1 MKDNPKHN
9 QEKAIAT
16 RVPSGLMPNARLYL
30 VFLVV
35 FAIATLILV
44 RDRWWIA
51 AAEGGVIIALIVY
64 SLILRHTKRRALLRY
79 VESVTY
85 DTESAMN
92 NTLQNFP
99 LPIATFY
106 LRGTQLLWA
115 NQHFFDLCGR
125 RKPSVELSMTDLLPT
140 FSARWLLDGLS
151 QAPEL
156 LEHNGRKYRIHGNLM
171 KPESGDESSPM
182 GITYWIDVT
191 EYEQMQEEYLASRP
205 IVAIFVIDNYDE
217 LIRNQT
223 ERMRNDLRDS
233 IEDILTQWCESRHGL
248 LRRYEREKYL
258 IVFEKRYLE
267 EIRKGRFTDVLEAAH
282 GVVSTSG
289 IRATLSV
296 GVGHEGENFEEDF
309 KYAQLGVEM
318 ALSRGGDQ
326 AVVKN
331 RVSFEFFGG
340 RGGSIETR
348 TRVKSRV
355 MANALGQLI
364 AGSSNV
370 YVMGHRMTDFD
381 AVGAA
386 VGITCIA
393 RAMGKNCRIVI
404 DEEKTA
410 ARPLLDRLHTV
421 PQYEDA
427 FYTPQEAILHAD
439 SQTLLVVVD
448 TNRPGQVEDR
458 ALLESCTRVA
468 LIDHHRR
475 AADYIENVTMTFH
488 EPHASSTCELV
499 SELLEELVEQKDFL
513 RIEAEAM
520 LSGIMLDTKNFTIR
534 TGERTFEAAAFLRRS
549 GADTA
554 EVKKLLQSDMEHTVA
569 RYRILQNARI
579 NRPGIAIAVQDT
591 NQDRIVAAKAADE
604 LLNVAGVTCSLVVY
618 PVPEGVF
625 VSARSIGEINV
636 QLLLEPFG
644 GGGNRAAAAVQ
655 MQDVTVEQAVE
666 KLESALDEY
675 EAD

>member
-1 MKDNPKHN
+1 MKDKQKRDH
-9 QEKAIAT
+9 AVSH
-16 RVPSGLMPNARLYL
+16 VPSGLMPNARLYL
-30 VFLVV
+30 IFLVI
-35 FAIATLILV
+35 FAVATLILV

-51 AAEGGVIIALIVY
+51 AAEGAVIIALIVY
-64 SLILRHTKRRALLRY
+64 SLILRHTKRKALLRY
-79 VESVTY
+79 LESVTY

-140 FSARWLLDGLS
+140 FSARWLLEGLS

-171 KPESGDESSPM
+171 KPENGDSASPM

-191 EYEQMQEEYLASRP
+191 DYEDMQAEFEASRP
-205 IVAIFVIDNYDE
+205 IVAVFVIDNYDE

-233 IEDILTQWCESRHGL
+233 IEDILTQWCESRHAL
-248 LRRYEREKYL
+248 LRRFEREKY
-258 IVFEKRYLE
+258 IVVFEKRYLE
-267 EIRKGRFTDVLEAAH
+267 EIRKSRFTDVLEAAH

-296 GVGHEGENFEEDF
+296 GVGYEGESFEEDF
-309 KYAQLGVEM
+309 KFAQLGVEM

-364 AGSSNV
+364 TGSSSV
-370 YVMGHRMTDFD
+370 YVMGHRVSDFD

-386 VGITCIA
+386 VGVTCIA
-393 RAMGKNCRIVI
+393 RALGKPCRIVI
-404 DEEKTA
+404 DETKTA
-410 ARPLLDRLHTV
+410 ARPLLDRLHAV
-421 PQYEDA
+421 SQYADA
-427 FYTPQEAILHAD
+427 FCTPQEAILHAD
-439 SQTLLVVVD
+439 SQTLLIVVD
-448 TNRPGQVEDR
+448 TNRPSQVEDQ

-475 AADYIENVTMTFH
+475 AADYISNVTMAFH
-488 EPHASSTCELV
+488 EPHASSACELV
-499 SELLEELVEQKDFL
+499 SELLEELVDQKDFL
-513 RIEAEAM
+513 RVEAEAM

-554 EVKKLLQSDMEHTVA
+554 EVKKLLQSDMAHTVA

-579 NRPGIAIAVQDT
+579 NRPGVAIAVQDT
-591 NQDRIVAAKAADE
+591 KQDRIVAAKAADE

>member
-1 MKDNPKHN
+1 MKDKQN
-9 QEKAIAT
+9 QSRSAP

-30 VFLVV
+30 IFLVI

-64 SLILRHTKRRALLRY
+64 SLILRRSKRKALLRY
-79 VESVTY
+79 LESVTY

-106 LRGTQLLWA
+106 VRGLQLVWA

-125 RKPSVELSMTDLLPT
+125 RKPSVELSMTDLLPS
-140 FSARWLLDGLS
+140 FSARWLLEGQS

-171 KPESGDESSPM
+171 KPEGTETTSPM

-191 EYEQMQEEYLASRP
+191 DYENTCQEYLDSRP
-205 IVAIFVIDNYDE
+205 NVAIFVIDNYDE

-223 ERMRNDLRDS
+223 ERMLNDLRDS
-233 IEDILTQWCESRHGL
+233 IDDILTQWCESRHAL
-248 LRRYEREKYL
+248 LRRFERQKYL
-258 IVFEKRYLE
+258 CVFEERYLE
-267 EIRKGRFTDVLEAAH
+267 EIRKARFADVLEAAH
-282 GVVSTSG
+282 GVVSPSG
-289 IRATLSV
+289 IRATLSI
-296 GVGHEGENFEEDF
+296 GVGHEGESFAENTTF
-309 KYAQLGVEM
+309 AGLGVEM

-326 AVVKN
+326 AVIKN

-340 RGGSIETR
+340 RGSTIETR

-364 AGSSNV
+364 ADSSNV
-370 YVMGHRMTDFD
+370 YVMGHRMSDFD
-381 AVGAA
+381 AIGAA
-386 VGITCIA
+386 AGVACIA
-393 RAMGKNCRIVI
+393 RAQGKPCRIVV
-404 DEEKTA
+404 DETKTA
-410 ARPLLDRLHTV
+410 ARPLLEKLRALSS
-421 PQYEDA
+421 YEDV

-448 TNRPGQVEDR
+448 TNRPGQVEDQ

-475 AADYIENVTMTFH
+475 AADYIQTVTMAFH
-488 EPHASSTCELV
+488 DPHASSTCELV
-499 SELLEELVEQKDFL
+499 CELVEELVEQKDFL
-513 RIEAEAM
+513 RVEAEAL

-554 EVKKLLQSDMEHTVA
+554 EVKKLLQSDMTNTVA

-579 NRPGIAIAVQDT
+579 DRPGVAIAVQAEQ
-591 NQDRIVAAKAADE
+591 QDRIVAAKAADE
-604 LLNVAGVTCSLVVY
+604 LLNVAGVSCSLVVY
-618 PVPEGVF
+618 PVPDGVF

-655 MQDVTVEQAVE
+655 MHDVTLQEAISR
-666 KLESALDEY
+666 LESALDEY

>member
-1 MKDNPKHN
+1 MKHKQNSS
-9 QEKAIAT
+9 KAAPH
-16 RVPSGLMPNARLYL
+16 VPSGLMPNARLYL
-30 VFLVV
+30 LFLVI

-51 AAEGGVIIALIVY
+51 AAEGGVIVALIVY
-64 SLILRHTKRRALLRY
+64 SLILRRTKRRALMRY

-106 LRGTQLLWA
+106 MSDQQLLWA
-115 NQHFFDLCGR
+115 NQNFFDICGR
-125 RKPSVELSMTDLLPT
+125 RKPSVEVAMTDLVPD
-140 FSARWLLDGLS
+140 FNARWLLEGHS

-156 LEHNGRKYRIHGNLM
+156 LELNGRKYRIHGNLT
-171 KPESGDESSPM
+171 KPENAEKTSPM

-191 EYEQMQEEYLASRP
+191 DYEAMQQEYFDTRAN
-205 IVAIFVIDNYDE
+205 VAVLVIDNYDE

-233 IEDILTQWCESRHGL
+233 IEDNLTQWCESKHAL
-248 LRRYEREKYL
+248 LRRFERDKYL
-258 IVFEKRYLE
+258 CIFEERYLADM
-267 EIRKGRFTDVLEAAH
+267 RKAQFADLLDAAH
-282 GVVSTSG
+282 SVVSPSG

-296 GVGHEGENFEEDF
+296 GIGHDGESFAENFN
-309 KYAQLGVEM
+309 YAKLGFEM
-318 ALSRGGDQ
+318 SLSRGGDQ
-326 AVVKN
+326 VVLKN
-331 RVSFEFFGG
+331 RVTFEFFGG
-340 RGGSIETR
+340 RGSSIETR
-348 TRVKSRV
+348 TRVKTRV
-355 MANALGQLI
+355 MANALSQLI
-364 AGSSNV
+364 ASSSSV
-370 YVMGHRMTDFD
+370 YVMGHRMSDFD

-386 VGITCIA
+386 AGVACIA
-393 RAMGKNCRIVI
+393 RTLGKPCRIVV
-404 DEEKTA
+404 DETKTA
-410 ARPLLDRLHTV
+410 AKPLLDKLHTLE
-421 PQYEDA
+421 QYADA

-475 AADYIENVTMTFH
+475 AADYIENTTMAFH

-499 SELLEELVEQKDFL
+499 SELVEELVEQKDFL
-513 RIEAEAM
+513 RAEAEAM
-520 LSGIMLDTKNFTIR
+520 LSGMMLDTKNFTIR

-554 EVKKLLQSDMEHTVA
+554 EVKKLLQSDMANTVA

-579 NRPGIAIAVQDT
+579 DRPGVALVVQDT
-591 NQDRIVAAKAADE
+591 QQDRIVAAKAADE
-604 LLNVAGVTCSLVVY
+604 LLNVAGVTCSLVIY

-644 GGGNRAAAAVQ
+644 GGGNRAAAAAQ
-655 MQDVTVEQAVE
+655 MRDITLEDAVK
-666 KLESALDEY
+666 KLETALDEY
-675 EAD
+675 EAH

>member
-1 MKDNPKHN
+1 MKEKHP
-9 QEKAIAT
+9 QTKST
-16 RVPSGLMPNARLYL
+16 PRVPSGLMPNARLYL
-30 VFLVV
+30 AFLVI

-51 AAEGGVIIALIVY
+51 AAEGGIIIALIVY
-64 SLILRHTKRRALLRY
+64 SLIVRRLKRKALMRY

-106 LRGTQLLWA
+106 LRDLQVLWG
-115 NQHFFDLCGR
+115 NQHFFDICGR
-125 RKPSVELSMTDLLPT
+125 RKPSVEITMTDLLPT
-140 FSARWLLDGLS
+140 FTARWLAEGLS

-156 LEHNGRKYRIHGNLM
+156 LEHNGRKYQIHGNLM
-171 KPESGDESSPM
+171 KVEEGDSAGTM
-182 GITYWIDVT
+182 GITYWVDVT
-191 EYEQMQEEYLASRP
+191 DYEQMKQEFSDSRP
-205 IVAIFVIDNYDE
+205 NVAIFVIDNYDE

-233 IEDILTQWCESRHGL
+233 IEDMLAQWCDSRNAL
-248 LRRYEREKYL
+248 FRRYERD
-258 IVFEKRYLE
+258 RYLCIFE
-267 EIRKGRFTDVLEAAH
+267 ERYLPEMRKDRFAALLDGAH
-282 GVVSTSG
+282 SVVNPAG

-296 GVGHEGENFEEDF
+296 GVGHEGESFADNFSF
-309 KYAQLGVEM
+309 AGLGVEM

-331 RVSFEFFGG
+331 RVTFEFFGG
-340 RGGSIETR
+340 RGSSIETR

-364 AGSSNV
+364 NSSSSV
-370 YVMGHRMTDFD
+370 YVMGHKMSDFD
-381 AVGAA
+381 AIGAA
-386 VGITCIA
+386 AGVACIA
-393 RAMGKNCRIVI
+393 RSQGRPCRIVV
-404 DEEKTA
+404 DETRTASAPLIEKLRTLPEYA
-410 ARPLLDRLHTV
+410 DV
-421 PQYEDA
+421 
-427 FYTPQEAILHAD
+427 FCTPQEAILHAD

-448 TNRPGQVEDR
+448 TNRPGQVEDQT
-458 ALLESCTRVA
+458 LLESCTRVA

-475 AADYIENVTMTFH
+475 AADYITNVTMAFH

-513 RIEAEAM
+513 RVEAEAV

-554 EVKKLLQSDMEHTVA
+554 EVKKLLQSDMSHTVA
-569 RYRILQNARI
+569 RYRILQNARVD
-579 NRPGIAIAVQDT
+579 RPGVAIAVQET
-591 NQDRIVAAKAADE
+591 QQDRIVAAKAADE
-604 LLNVAGVTCSLVVY
+604 LLNVAGVSCSLVVY

-636 QLLLEPFG
+636 QILLEPFG
-644 GGGNRAAAAVQ
+644 GGGNRAAAAVL
-655 MQDVTVEQAVE
+655 MHDIALPDAVE
-666 KLESALDEY
+666 KLQKALDDYQAE
-675 EAD
+675 

>member
-1 MKDNPKHN
+1 MKDKQKQSRP
-9 QEKAIAT
+9 AP

-30 VFLVV
+30 IFLVI

-64 SLILRHTKRRALLRY
+64 SLILRRSKRKALLRY
-79 VESVTY
+79 LESVTY

-106 LRGTQLLWA
+106 VRGLQLVWA

-125 RKPSVELSMTDLLPT
+125 RKPSVELSMTDLLPS
-140 FSARWLLDGLS
+140 FSARWLLEGQS

-171 KPESGDESSPM
+171 KPEGAETTSPM

-191 EYEQMQEEYLASRP
+191 DYENTRQEYLDSRP
-205 IVAIFVIDNYDE
+205 NVAIFVIDNYDE
-217 LIRNQT
+217 LIHNQT

-233 IEDILTQWCESRHGL
+233 IEDILTQWCESRHAL
-248 LRRYEREKYL
+248 LRRFERQKYL
-258 IVFEKRYLE
+258 CVFEERYLE
-267 EIRKGRFTDVLEAAH
+267 EIRKARFADVLEAAH
-282 GVVSTSG
+282 GVVSPSG
-289 IRATLSV
+289 IRATLSI
-296 GVGHEGENFEEDF
+296 GVGHEGESFAENTTF
-309 KYAQLGVEM
+309 AGLGVEM

-326 AVVKN
+326 AVIKN

-340 RGGSIETR
+340 RGSTIETR

-364 AGSSNV
+364 ADSSNV
-370 YVMGHRMTDFD
+370 YVMGHRMSDFD
-381 AVGAA
+381 AIGAA
-386 VGITCIA
+386 AGVACIA
-393 RAMGKNCRIVI
+393 RAQGKPCRIVV
-404 DEEKTA
+404 DETKTA
-410 ARPLLDRLHTV
+410 ARPLLEKLRALSA
-421 PQYEDA
+421 YEDV

-475 AADYIENVTMTFH
+475 AADYIQTVTMAFH
-488 EPHASSTCELV
+488 DPHASSTCELV
-499 SELLEELVEQKDFL
+499 CELVEELVEQKDFL
-513 RIEAEAM
+513 RVEAEAL

-554 EVKKLLQSDMEHTVA
+554 EVKKLLQSDMTNTVA

-579 NRPGIAIAVQDT
+579 DRPGVAIAVQAEQ
-591 NQDRIVAAKAADE
+591 QDRIVAAKAADE
-604 LLNVAGVTCSLVVY
+604 LLNVAGVSCSLVVY
-618 PVPEGVF
+618 PVPDGVF

-655 MQDVTVEQAVE
+655 MHDVTLQEAISR
-666 KLESALDEY
+666 LESALDEY

>member
-1 MKDNPKHN
+1 MKDKQKQTQSAP
-9 QEKAIAT
+9 
-16 RVPSGLMPNARLYL
+16 RVPSGLMPNAKLYL
-30 VFLVV
+30 AFLVI
-35 FAIATLILV
+35 FAIATLVLV

-51 AAEGGVIIALIVY
+51 AAEGGVIVALIVY
-64 SLILRHTKRRALLRY
+64 ALVLRRTKRKALLRY
-79 VESVTY
+79 LESVTY

-106 LRGTQLLWA
+106 VHGQQLVWA

-125 RKPSVELSMTDLLPT
+125 RKPSVELSMTDLLPS
-140 FSARWLLDGLS
+140 FSARWLLEGHS

-156 LEHNGRKYRIHGNLM
+156 LEHNGRKYRILGNLM
-171 KPESGDESSPM
+171 KAENGDASSPM

-191 EYEQMQEEYLASRP
+191 DYESTRQEYEDSRP
-205 IVAIFVIDNYDE
+205 NVAIFVIDNYEE

-233 IEDILTQWCESRHGL
+233 IEDILTQWCESKNAL
-248 LRRYEREKYL
+248 FRRYERDRYL
-258 IVFEKRYLE
+258 CVFEERYLA
-267 EIRKGRFTDVLEAAH
+267 EIRKDRFATLLDGAH
-282 GVVSTSG
+282 SVVNPAG

-296 GVGHEGENFEEDF
+296 GIGHEGENFSENF
-309 KYAQLGVEM
+309 SFAGLGVEM

-340 RGGSIETR
+340 RGSSIETR

-364 AGSSNV
+364 AGSSSV
-370 YVMGHRMTDFD
+370 YVMGHRMADFD
-381 AVGAA
+381 AIGAA
-386 VGITCIA
+386 AGVACIA
-393 RAMGKNCRIVI
+393 RGLEKPCRIVV
-404 DEEKTA
+404 DETKTA
-410 ARPLLDRLHTV
+410 AAPLLEKLHRL
-421 PQYEDA
+421 PEYKDA

-439 SQTLLVVVD
+439 SQTLLIVVD
-448 TNRPGQVEDR
+448 TNRPGQVEDQT
-458 ALLESCTRVA
+458 LLESCTRVA

-475 AADYIENVTMTFH
+475 AADYITNVTMAFH
-488 EPHASSTCELV
+488 EPHASSACELV
-499 SELLEELVEQKDFL
+499 SELVEELVEQKGLL
-513 RIEAEAM
+513 RVEAEAM

-554 EVKKLLQSDMEHTVA
+554 EVKKLLQSDMTHTVA
-569 RYRILQNARI
+569 RYRILQNAHI
-579 NRPGIAIAVQDT
+579 DRPGVAIAVQET
-591 NQDRIVAAKAADE
+591 QQDRIVAAKAADE
-604 LLNVAGVTCSLVVY
+604 LLNVAGVSCSMVVY
-618 PVPEGVF
+618 PVPDGVF

-644 GGGNRAAAAVQ
+644 GGGNRAAAAVL
-655 MQDVTVEQAVE
+655 MKGKTIEQAVSS
-666 KLESALDEY
+666 LQNALDEY
-675 EAD
+675 DAD

>member
-1 MKDNPKHN
+1 MKDKQKQSRP
-9 QEKAIAT
+9 AP

-30 VFLVV
+30 IFLVI

-64 SLILRHTKRRALLRY
+64 SLILRRSKRKALLRY
-79 VESVTY
+79 LESVTY

-106 LRGTQLLWA
+106 MRGLQLVWA

-125 RKPSVELSMTDLLPT
+125 RKPSVELSMTDLLPS
-140 FSARWLLDGLS
+140 FSARWLLEGQS

-171 KPESGDESSPM
+171 KPEGTEATSPM

-191 EYEQMQEEYLASRP
+191 DYETTRQEYLDSRP
-205 IVAIFVIDNYDE
+205 NVAIFVIDNYDE

-233 IEDILTQWCESRHGL
+233 IEDILTQWCESRHAL
-248 LRRYEREKYL
+248 LRRFERQKYL
-258 IVFEKRYLE
+258 CVFEERYLE
-267 EIRKGRFTDVLEAAH
+267 EIRKARFADVLEAAH
-282 GVVSTSG
+282 GVVSPSG
-289 IRATLSV
+289 IRATLSI
-296 GVGHEGENFEEDF
+296 GVGHEGESFAENTTF
-309 KYAQLGVEM
+309 AGLGVEM

-326 AVVKN
+326 AVIKN

-340 RGGSIETR
+340 RGSTIETR

-364 AGSSNV
+364 ADSSNV
-370 YVMGHRMTDFD
+370 YVMGHRMSDFD
-381 AVGAA
+381 AIGAA
-386 VGITCIA
+386 AGVACIA
-393 RAMGKNCRIVI
+393 RAQGKPCRIVV
-404 DEEKTA
+404 DETKTA
-410 ARPLLDRLHTV
+410 ARPLLEKLRALSS
-421 PQYEDA
+421 YEDV

-475 AADYIENVTMTFH
+475 AADYIQTVTMAFH
-488 EPHASSTCELV
+488 DPHASSTCELV
-499 SELLEELVEQKDFL
+499 CELVEELVEQKDFL
-513 RIEAEAM
+513 RVEAEAL

-554 EVKKLLQSDMEHTVA
+554 EVKKLLQSDMTNTVA

-579 NRPGIAIAVQDT
+579 DRPGVAIAVQAEQ
-591 NQDRIVAAKAADE
+591 QDRIVAAKAADE
-604 LLNVAGVTCSLVVY
+604 LLNVAGVSCSLVVY
-618 PVPEGVF
+618 PVPDGVF

-655 MQDVTVEQAVE
+655 MHDVTLQEAISR
-666 KLESALDEY
+666 LESALDEY